1 MKWNGKKAKWGKCEW
16 KWIFVGLF
24 VYSPRSARCGRKV
37 NGSDLVT
44 IDAQRCW
51 VCGHHIGRNVW
62 ANPFELWTC
71 FIPNTSWCFQ
81 SAPDSNFEFIFWLT
95 CVVWRSIWCC
105 SQSQLMWNVNT
116 FSISARKSYTKMISI
131 LSRYFISV
139 RWCEGCFCAFRCRQ
153 NDKNAYTLKMIEF
166 QFCPYLP
173 PPLLCPR
180 SIFFSFSEMM
190 KNKTKQINSLTGSFI
205 FSFLSFQFTVV
216 FFLSSLFI
224 SCAAWMG
231 TYLPILMTEKGRV
244 YY

>member
-1 MKWNGKKAKWGKCEW
+1 M
-16 KWIFVGLF
+16 
-24 VYSPRSARCGRKV
+24 
-37 NGSDLVT
+37 
-44 IDAQRCW
+44 
-51 VCGHHIGRNVW
+51 
-62 ANPFELWTC
+62 
-71 FIPNTSWCFQ
+71 
-81 SAPDSNFEFIFWLT
+81 
-95 CVVWRSIWCC
+95 WRSIWCC

-205 FSFLSFQFTVV
+205 FSFLSFQFTVI
-216 FFLSSLFI
+216 FFFSLVSLSLVQRGWVHIYRF
-224 SCAAWMG
+224 
-231 TYLPILMTEKGRV
+231 
-244 YY
+244 